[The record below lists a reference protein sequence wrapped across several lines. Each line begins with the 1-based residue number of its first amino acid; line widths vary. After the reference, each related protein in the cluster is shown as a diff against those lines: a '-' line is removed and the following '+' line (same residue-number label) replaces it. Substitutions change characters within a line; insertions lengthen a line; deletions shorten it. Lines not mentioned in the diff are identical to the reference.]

1 MPDHL
6 SKTKT
11 GVIWSFLNQGGN
23 QIFSLLVTFILA
35 RLLTP
40 EEFGTI
46 GMIAVFTGFAG
57 IFINFGFSGAL
68 IQKFEV
74 TQNDINTVYF
84 INLASGLFLT
94 GLFFFLAP
102 LIAGFYEKPILTILT
117 RSLSPIFVISAISG
131 VNRAL
136 VVRNLNFK
144 LSTII
149 SLVGMIISSLTAI
162 IMAYNGYGVWSILIR
177 MLVDQLVISVLY
189 LIYTPFIQKP
199 VFNKKSFKSLFK
211 VGSYIAG
218 DTIFNYW
225 SRNTDNLLIGKFL
238 GDGPLGI
245 YTKAYA
251 VMLLPLRNISSVI
264 GRVMFPSFSRLQDD
278 LHQIKSIYLKATK
291 LIAFVTFPMMA
302 GLALLAEPFVMVAFG
317 KNWLEMVPI
326 ISILS
331 LLGAVQSILTLNG
344 AIYNSLGK
352 AYIAFRISIIM
363 SVINIIGF
371 IIGLKLGGLKGLV
384 IAYSVLG
391 LITAIPN
398 FYIAGKQIEVSILD
412 IMKNLSNSL
421 ICTIVMALS
430 IFILKP
436 ILETA
441 TLLPVFN
448 LLILSFVGGSIYIST
463 AYIFKISELELA
475 KNFLV
480 KKKKLKIEK

>member
-57 IFINFGFSGAL
+57 IFVDFGFSTAL
-68 IQKFEV
+68 IQKLEI
-74 TQNDINTVYF
+74 TQKDINTVYF
-84 INLASGLFLT
+84 INITFGLLLT
-94 GLFFFLAP
+94 ILFFFLAP
-102 LIAGFYEKPILTILT
+102 LIAEFYQKPILTILT
-117 RSLSPIFVISAISG
+117 RSLSPIFIISAISG
-131 VNRAL
+131 INRAL
-136 VVRNLNFK
+136 TIKSLNFK
-144 LSTII
+144 LHTII
-149 SLVGMIISSLTAI
+149 SLVGLIISSLTAI
-162 IMAYNGYGVWSILIR
+162 IMAYNGFGVWSILIK
-177 MLVDQLVISVLY
+177 MIVDQLVITILY
-189 LIYTPFIQKP
+189 LIFSPFSQKP
-199 VFNKKSFKSLFK
+199 VFNRGSFKSLFK
-211 VGSYIAG
+211 VGSYMAG
-218 DTIFNYW
+218 DTVINYW
-225 SRNTDNLLIGKFL
+225 SRNADNLLIGKFL
-238 GDGPLGI
+238 GDGSLGI

-264 GRVMFPSFSRLQDD
+264 GKVMFPSFSRLQNDID
-278 LHQIKSIYLKATK
+278 QIKTIYLKATK
-291 LIAFVTFPMMA
+291 LIAFITFPMMA
-302 GLALLAEPFVMVAFG
+302 GLALLAEPFVLVAFG
-317 KNWLEMVPI
+317 ENWLEMVPI

-331 LLGAVQSILTLNG
+331 LLGAIQSILTLNG

-352 AYIAFRISIIM
+352 ANIAFRISIIM
-363 SVINIIGF
+363 SIINVIGF

-384 IAYSVLG
+384 IAYAIVG

-398 FYIAGKQIEVSILD
+398 FYMAGKQIDVSILD

-421 ICTIVMALS
+421 ICTIIMALS

-441 TLLPVFN
+441 TFLPVFN
-448 LLILSFVGGSIYIST
+448 LLILSFTGAFIYISI
-463 AYIFKISELELA
+463 AYFFNLNELELA
-475 KNFLV
+475 KRMLV
-480 KKKKLKIEK
+480 KKNETGN